1 MKELIFKE
9 GQELMILNP
18 ERSDK
23 FHSVVNYGIVP
34 GTGIIQIAM
43 GSGAEFQ
50 FSFFDGEIPF
60 DPTKM
65 DSIRIE
71 FEGIVTIRINI

>member
-9 GQELMILNP
+9 GQELMILNLN
-18 ERSDK
+18 RSDQ
-23 FHSVVNYGIVP
+23 FHSVINYGIVP
-34 GTGIIQIAM
+34 DTGIIQIAM

-50 FSFFDGEIPF
+50 FSFFEGKIPF
-60 DPTKM
+60 DQTKM

-71 FEGIVTIRINI
+71 FEGTVTIKMNN

>member
-9 GQELMILNP
+9 GQELMILNLN
-18 ERSDK
+18 RSDQ
-23 FHSVVNYGIVP
+23 FHSVINYGIVP
-34 GTGIIQIAM
+34 DTGIIQIAM

-50 FSFFDGEIPF
+50 FSFFEGKIPF

-71 FEGIVTIRINI
+71 FEGTVTIKMNN